1 MYTCTD
7 KTCIAI
13 CAYVDVLVLGRPST
27 TAGAHGNFLVY
38 VQGFQV
44 DMLEKPLLLH
54 GINALL
60 SSSCGKIC
68 IENFYSKGQ
77 AQLVLFYNL
86 FCQVY

>member
-44 DMLEKPLLLH
+44 DVLEKPLLLH

-60 SSSCGKIC
+60 SSSCATTY
-68 IENFYSKGQ
+68 IENFYSKRQ
-77 AQLVLFYNL
+77 AQLVLFYKQ

>member
-44 DMLEKPLLLH
+44 DMLEKPL
-54 GINALL
+54 
-60 SSSCGKIC
+60 SMPFS
-68 IENFYSKGQ
+68 
-77 AQLVLFYNL
+77 LVLVEKFA
-86 FCQVY
+86 

>member
-27 TAGAHGNFLVY
+27 TAGAHENFLVY
-38 VQGFQV
+38 VQGFQL

-60 SSSCGKIC
+60 SHSCGKIC

-86 FCQVY
+86 F